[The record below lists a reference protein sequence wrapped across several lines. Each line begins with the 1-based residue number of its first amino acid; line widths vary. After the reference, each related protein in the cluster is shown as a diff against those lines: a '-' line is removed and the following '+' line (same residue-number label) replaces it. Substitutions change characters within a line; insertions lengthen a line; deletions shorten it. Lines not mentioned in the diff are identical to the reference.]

1 MRKEF
6 VDKQAQAKE
15 RRLEQAKASKKA
27 LKKSKK
33 EVKASLDAHRLGWI
47 TVDGQEL

>member
-6 VDKQAQAKE
+6 VDKNKVDKE
-15 RRLEQAKASKKA
+15 RRLEQQKQSKKS

-47 TVDGQEL
+47 TVDGRSF